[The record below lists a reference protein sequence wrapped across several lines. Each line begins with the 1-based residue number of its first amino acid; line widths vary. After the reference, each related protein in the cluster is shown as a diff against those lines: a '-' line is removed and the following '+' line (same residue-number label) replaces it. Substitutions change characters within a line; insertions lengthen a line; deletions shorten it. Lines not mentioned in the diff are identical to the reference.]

1 MGRVRDA
8 VKSPHAWVSTSYF
21 AEGYPYAIMH
31 EVPKLLFTAL
41 GASLRVI
48 GMTSLFHLAWNLKF
62 LWAPFVDEYE
72 TKRRWLVGVEVLL
85 SASLVALAFVSTSV
99 SFVWGLATVFVA
111 TAVLSA
117 THDLGIDGFYLE
129 ALDEAD
135 QSKFVGYRAMAYKL
149 AMTVVKGPGVVL
161 IGVIGWFGGLMAMA
175 LLMILI
181 TGVHAFILPRIEERR
196 RPIGELLGGLLRFRV
211 LLFAAGIAALV
222 VAERELSVLKPA
234 WAKLR
239 AGVAATPVL
248 SKVST
253 SGWIG
258 FGLLFALLLVLVF
271 LKPIQR
277 RLRRSDSH
285 YSKAFVQFLA
295 QPNVGRILAFI
306 VLFRTGESFLQ
317 SIKVPFLRRAMEM
330 STVEYGVASGT
341 FGLVA
346 SMVATLL
353 GGWLIARHGLRRWI
367 WPFVLAQNVLNLLY
381 VALAVMGENG
391 APSFAALTV
400 VITLEHIGEGLG
412 TAVFMVYIMRCCDP
426 AHKAAHMGVLTAL
439 MSISFTIAGVTSGFI
454 AEAVGYAN
462 YFALSF
468 LATVPGMLLIFV
480 VPYLDGRGEPASAG
494 GAPAA

>member
-1 MGRVRDA
+1 MGRARDV

-48 GMTSLFHLAWNLKF
+48 GMTSLLHLAWNLKF

-72 TKRRWLVGVEVLL
+72 TKRRWMIGVEVVL
-85 SASLVALAFVSTSV
+85 SLSLVALAFVSSSPSLLWLV
-99 SFVWGLATVFVA
+99 AAVFA
-111 TAVLSA
+111 ITALLSA

-129 ALDEAD
+129 GLDED
-135 QSKFVGYRAMAYKL
+135 GQSKFVGYRAMAYKL

-161 IGVIGWFGGLMAMA
+161 IGLIGWFGGLMAMA
-175 LLMILI
+175 LVMMLI
-181 TGVHAFILPRIEERR
+181 TVIHAFILPRVEERG
-196 RPIGELLGGLLRFRV
+196 RPIGELLRGLLRFRV
-211 LLFAAGIAALV
+211 LAVAAVIAGLIV
-222 VAERELSVLKPA
+222 VERELSLLGPA
-234 WAKLR
+234 WGKLR
-239 AGVAATPVL
+239 AAVAATPGL
-248 SKVST
+248 ERIST

-258 FGLLFALLLVLVF
+258 IALLVSLLLVLAF
-271 LKPIQR
+271 IKPIQR
-277 RLRRSDSH
+277 RLGRSQSH
-285 YSKAFVQFLA
+285 YAKAFVSFLA
-295 QPNVGRILAFI
+295 QAKVGRILAFI

-317 SIKVPFLRRAMEM
+317 SIKVPFLQRAMGM
-330 STVEYGVASGT
+330 STVEYGLASGT
-341 FGLVA
+341 FGLLA

-381 VALAVMGENG
+381 VALSVLG
-391 APSFAALTV
+391 ADGPPSFAALTV
-400 VITLEHIGEGLG
+400 VITLEHFGEGLG

-462 YFALSF
+462 YFGFSF

-480 VPYLDGRGEPASAG
+480 VPYLDGRTPVAE
-494 GAPAA
+494 AAAES